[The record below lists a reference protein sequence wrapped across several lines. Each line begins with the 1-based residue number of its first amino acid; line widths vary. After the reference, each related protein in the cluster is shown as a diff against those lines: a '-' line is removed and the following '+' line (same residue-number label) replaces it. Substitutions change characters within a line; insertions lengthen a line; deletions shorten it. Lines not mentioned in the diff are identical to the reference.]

1 MDQYAGMTSS
11 YEGYIGENN
20 IFGQP
25 LGGNAPKNVETVA
38 TILDFLPFIYDPLT
52 GRKLE
57 DWERAV
63 AAAAILGGGAARIGG
78 KVAPKVVDKV
88 WDVGKGTDN

>member
-1 MDQYAGMTSS
+1 M
-11 YEGYIGENN
+11 
-20 IFGQP
+20 
-25 LGGNAPKNVETVA
+25 
-38 TILDFLPFIYDPLT
+38 LDFLPFIGNLKAASEAYLGFDPLT

-63 AAAAILGGGAARIGG
+63 AAAAILGGGAARLGG